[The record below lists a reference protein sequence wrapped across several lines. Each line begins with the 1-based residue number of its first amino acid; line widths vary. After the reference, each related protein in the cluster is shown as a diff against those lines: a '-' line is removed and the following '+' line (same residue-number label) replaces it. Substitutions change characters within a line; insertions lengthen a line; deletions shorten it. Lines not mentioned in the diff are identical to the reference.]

1 MKIEFIVQE
10 VKVQILLNEF
20 KVHFFIMQNAGY
32 KHFGFL
38 STVLHSLK
46 DLCKNKK
53 IYRLL
58 CVHEKPLNFTYRTM
72 HTELPIVPSAHFVVW
87 FLGHHKSMH

>member
-38 STVLHSLK
+38 ITIFLAPYYTVSRTFAK
-46 DLCKNKK
+46 IKK
-53 IYRLL
+53 YTDFYVRMRN
-58 CVHEKPLNFTYRTM
+58 H
-72 HTELPIVPSAHFVVW
+72 
-87 FLGHHKSMH
+87 